1 MNNVAKEK
9 ARQLSYKKAALARLN
24 LDVIRD
30 ELSEISENCDNVR
43 YFIEDDSETL
53 LAALDGDEEEEYEFK
68 MMFFDLSAKCDRLS
82 EVLYDGYGAE
92 YFDDFLVGV
101 AGNRYELVGYDGYEE
116 DYYSNN
122 DDMLCEEFGYDPRMA
137 YGDKSKFTPKQL
149 RANDVAEKKLND
161 YLASLSESRFKKAI
175 IVYIELPD

>member
-1 MNNVAKEK
+1 MNQNLKTLIKQINDNPELPIITMVNGEVCGDDEYAYYIGRWGSSEVGEYTEYDEK
-9 ARQLSYKKAALARLN
+9 VYF
-24 LDVIRD
+24 DRD
-30 ELSEISENCDNVR
+30 E
-43 YFIEDDSETL
+43 F
-53 LAALDGDEEEEYEFK
+53 
-68 MMFFDLSAKCDRLS
+68 
-82 EVLYDGYGAE
+82 
-92 YFDDFLVGV
+92 
-101 AGNRYELVGYDGYEE
+101 EE

>member
-1 MNNVAKEK
+1 MNQNLKTLIKQINDNPELPIIPMVNGEVCGDDEYAYYIGRWGSSEVGEYTEYDEK
-9 ARQLSYKKAALARLN
+9 VYF
-24 LDVIRD
+24 DRD
-30 ELSEISENCDNVR
+30 E
-43 YFIEDDSETL
+43 F
-53 LAALDGDEEEEYEFK
+53 
-68 MMFFDLSAKCDRLS
+68 
-82 EVLYDGYGAE
+82 
-92 YFDDFLVGV
+92 
-101 AGNRYELVGYDGYEE
+101 EE